1 MTNWK
6 LLPIFTLTL
15 LLYTIAN
22 GQSPENF
29 TSPGTYT
36 WTVPPCVTSITVK
49 VWGAG
54 GGGGAA
60 WVKMDNNS
68 SDSFGTAIEACAGGG
83 GGGGG
88 GYTQQTYTVV
98 PGQTYTIT
106 VGAGGNGGTASSS
119 NNSATDGA
127 AGGLSSFTGN
137 SYNLTANGGAGG
149 IKANSYNSG
158 YPTSHMRTGGA
169 GGTGGTA
176 SGGSVNYSGG
186 SGSLGTGGGSFDFSG
201 AGGGGAGSN
210 GNGGDAGSPVGGN
223 APVGGTGGTGANNGA
238 SGNKITSGTK
248 NGNSASGVGGGGS
261 GGVAHTTGYSSGGK
275 FGTGGKGANG
285 KVTIEYTTDG
295 TAPSQPSAISGSTTI
310 ACGTTSGTYSVT
322 NVLGITY
329 TWSYSGSGTVTGSGN
344 SITLDNITSGGTLTV
359 TPSNGCGNGT
369 PQTITITTGSVPAQ
383 PSAISGSTTIACG
396 ATSSVYSVTN
406 VPGVTY
412 TWSYSGGGTITG
424 SGNSVTLDN
433 ITSGGTLTVTP
444 SNGCGNGTP
453 QTITITTG
461 AVPAQ
466 PSAIS
471 GSTTIACGTTSGTYS
486 VTNVP
491 GVTYTWTYSGGGT
504 ITGNGN
510 SITLDNIISGGILTV
525 TPSNSCGN
533 GTPQTITITTGG
545 TTPSQPSAISGSTTI
560 ACGATSGTY
569 SVTNVPGVTYTWSY
583 SGSGTVTGSGNSITL
598 NNITSGGTLTV
609 TPSNGCGNGT
619 PQTITITTGGTT
631 PSQPSAISGSTT
643 IACGT
648 TSGAYSVTN
657 VPGVTY
663 TWSYS
668 GNGTITGNG
677 NSITLD
683 NITSGGTLTVTPS
696 NGCGNGTPQTITI
709 TTGGTTPSQS
719 SAISGSTTIA
729 CGTTSGTYSVTNV
742 SGVTY
747 TWSYSGGGTITGN
760 GNSITLDNIT
770 SGGTLTVTPSNA
782 CGNGTPQTITITTGA
797 VPVQPST
804 ISGSTTIACGTTS
817 GIYSVTNVPGV
828 TYTWSYSGSGTI
840 TGSGNSITLNNVTSG
855 GILTVAP
862 SNTCGNGTP
871 QIITIAV
878 GGTFQI
884 DMSST
889 DVVCGSVTTPGT
901 ATATPV
907 GGTAPYSYH
916 WSNGGTTSSISNL
929 STGTY
934 TVLVTDAGGCQ
945 ANGTVAVNQTS
956 NIAVQVSPSPA
967 TVTEGESV
975 QLNCTFS
982 PYIPGSSYTWT
993 PPNSLSCS
1001 NCPSPVASPQE
1012 TTTYTVTI
1020 TTPDGCNIDTT
1031 VKVFVKI
1038 RCGEIFIPNIFSPNG
1053 DGENDV
1059 FKVHGK
1065 CIEKIS
1071 MKIYDR
1077 WGELLFETS
1086 DKTEGWD
1093 GTYRDKLMNT
1103 GVYVY
1108 IISVNLND
1116 GSVETF
1122 NGNVALT
1129 R

>member
-29 TSPGTYT
+29 TSPGTYM
-36 WTVPPCVTSITVK
+36 WAVPPCVTSITVK

-88 GYTQQTYTVV
+88 GYTQQIYTVV

-238 SGNKITSGTK
+238 NGNKITNGTK
-248 NGNSASGVGGGGS
+248 NGNSASGAGGGGS
-261 GGVAHTTGYSSGGK
+261 GGVAHTTGYSGGGK
-275 FGTGGKGANG
+275 FGTGGKGADG

-322 NVLGITY
+322 NVPGVTY

-359 TPSNGCGNGT
+359 TPSNACGNGT
-369 PQTITITTGSVPAQ
+369 PQTITITAGSVPAQ

-396 ATSSVYSVTN
+396 ATSGVYSVTN
-406 VPGVTY
+406 V
-412 TWSYSGGGTITG
+412 
-424 SGNSVTLDN
+424 L
-433 ITSGGTLTVTP
+433 
-444 SNGCGNGTP
+444 
-453 QTITITTG
+453 
-461 AVPAQ
+461 
-466 PSAIS
+466 
-471 GSTTIACGTTSGTYS
+471 
-486 VTNVP
+486 

-504 ITGNGN
+504 ITGSGN
-510 SITLDNIISGGILTV
+510 SITLDNITSGGTFTV
-525 TPSNSCGN
+525 TPSNACGN
-533 GTPQTITITTGG
+533 GTPQTITITMGG
-545 TTPSQPSAISGSTTI
+545 TTPSQPST
-560 ACGATSGTY
+560 
-569 SVTNVPGVTYTWSY
+569 
-583 SGSGTVTGSGNSITL
+583 
-598 NNITSGGTLTV
+598 
-609 TPSNGCGNGT
+609 
-619 PQTITITTGGTT
+619 
-631 PSQPSAISGSTT
+631 ISGSTT

-668 GNGTITGNG
+668 GN
-677 NSITLD
+677 
-683 NITSGGTLTVTPS
+683 
-696 NGCGNGTPQTITI
+696 
-709 TTGGTTPSQS
+709 
-719 SAISGSTTIA
+719 
-729 CGTTSGTYSVTNV
+729 
-742 SGVTY
+742 
-747 TWSYSGGGTITGN
+747 GTITGN

-855 GILTVAP
+855 GILTVTP
-862 SNTCGNGTP
+862 SNACGNGIP

-884 DMSST
+884 DMNST
-889 DVVCGSVTTPGT
+889 DMVCGSVTTPGT

-907 GGTAPYSYH
+907 GGTAPYSYQ
-916 WSNGGTTSSISNL
+916 WSNGGITSSISNL

-982 PYIPGSSYTWT
+982 PYIPGNSYTWT

>member
-6 LLPIFTLTL
+6 LFPIFTLTL
-15 LLYTIAN
+15 LLYTFAN

-60 WVKMDNNS
+60 WVKMDNSTDN
-68 SDSFGTAIEACAGGG
+68 FGTPIEACAGGG

-88 GYTQQTYTVV
+88 GYTQQTYAVT

-169 GGTGGTA
+169 GGIGGTA

-261 GGVAHTTGYSSGGK
+261 GGVAHTTGYSGGGK

-322 NVLGITY
+322 NVSGITYTWTYSGGGTVTGSGNSITLDNITSGGTLTVTPFNSCGNGTPQTITITTGSVPAQPSTISGSTTIACGTTSGAYSVANVPGVTY

-359 TPSNGCGNGT
+359 TPSNSCGNGT
-369 PQTITITTGSVPAQ
+369 PQTITITTGSVPA
-383 PSAISGSTTIACG
+383 
-396 ATSSVYSVTN
+396 
-406 VPGVTY
+406 
-412 TWSYSGGGTITG
+412 
-424 SGNSVTLDN
+424 
-433 ITSGGTLTVTP
+433 
-444 SNGCGNGTP
+444 
-453 QTITITTG
+453 
-461 AVPAQ
+461 
-466 PSAIS
+466 
-471 GSTTIACGTTSGTYS
+471 
-486 VTNVP
+486 
-491 GVTYTWTYSGGGT
+491 
-504 ITGNGN
+504 
-510 SITLDNIISGGILTV
+510 
-525 TPSNSCGN
+525 
-533 GTPQTITITTGG
+533 
-545 TTPSQPSAISGSTTI
+545 QPSAISGSTTI

-583 SGSGTVTGSGNSITL
+583 SGGGTVTGS
-598 NNITSGGTLTV
+598 
-609 TPSNGCGNGT
+609 
-619 PQTITITTGGTT
+619 
-631 PSQPSAISGSTT
+631 
-643 IACGT
+643 
-648 TSGAYSVTN
+648 
-657 VPGVTY
+657 
-663 TWSYS
+663 
-668 GNGTITGNG
+668 
-677 NSITLD
+677 
-683 NITSGGTLTVTPS
+683 
-696 NGCGNGTPQTITI
+696 
-709 TTGGTTPSQS
+709 
-719 SAISGSTTIA
+719 
-729 CGTTSGTYSVTNV
+729 
-742 SGVTY
+742 
-747 TWSYSGGGTITGN
+747 

-782 CGNGTPQTITITTGA
+782 CGNGTPQTITITTGSVSA
-797 VPVQPST
+797 QPST
-804 ISGSTTIACGTTS
+804 VSGSTTIACGATS
-817 GIYSVTNVPGV
+817 GTYSVTNVPGV
-828 TYTWSYSGSGTI
+828 TYTWSYSGGGTVTGSGNSITLDNITSGGTLTVTPSNSCGNGTPQTITITTGSVPAQPSAISGSTTIACGATSGTYSVTNVPGVTYTWSYSGGGTVTGSGNSITLDNITSGGTLTVTPSNACGNGTPQTITITTGGATPAQPSTISGSTTISCGATSGTYSVTNVPGVTYAWSYSGNGTI
-840 TGSGNSITLNNVTSG
+840 TGSGNSITLDNVTSG
-855 GILTVAP
+855 GILTVMP
-862 SNTCGNGTP
+862 SNACGNGTP
-871 QIITIAV
+871 QIITIGV

-901 ATATPV
+901 ASAVPL
-907 GGTAPYSYH
+907 GGTAPYSYQ
-916 WSNGGTTSSISNL
+916 WSNGGTTASVSNL

-945 ANGTVAVNQTS
+945 ATGTTTVNQTS

-982 PYIPGSSYTWT
+982 PYIPGSIYTWT
-993 PPNSLSCS
+993 PPNSLSCY

-1012 TTTYTVTI
+1012 TTTYKVTI
-1020 TTPDGCNIDTT
+1020 TTPDGCSVDTT

-1038 RCGEIFIPNIFSPNG
+1038 RCGEIFIPNIFSPNS

-1059 FKVHGK
+1059 FKVYGK

-1108 IISVNLND
+1108 IISINLND